1 MLDAVWVTM
10 QELSLNYS
18 PTLFVQWL
26 WYKHQCFT
34 ASGEAFQTLFER
46 VMLKA
51 NPDFMQVRPYGN
63 IGDRKCDGLLFGS
76 GTVYQ
81 VYSPDEMKQKETI
94 EKIDAD
100 LAGAVHHWG
109 DELKKWVFVYNVIK
123 GVPPDV
129 PRHLL
134 QKKHEYPQ
142 VEITHLSNDAL
153 WDTVC
158 SLDEQKRAEVLGA
171 PPQYKAL
178 FQGQPHRQE
187 GNSLAVPQGK
197 SWVVIVQDSLIPVD
211 ESDVLAAL
219 QPDIPFG
226 APYYIRATSSV
237 WQGAIDYQRRLVNEL
252 LEKSRQI
259 MPPRFAIFSVTPV
272 PYAIHLGFLL
282 SESVQTK
289 YFKLHKDTQSW
300 IWPEVEEQ
308 EVDKNIIVEGLPDEP
323 LLEECEVVVRVSLSV
338 EIEPFESQEVVAQ
351 AGAEIDMYVANTDLL
366 WLRTPAQVKAVG
378 DAFRN
383 LLKMIRRRIPRCSA
397 IHLFYAGPAPTA
409 VVIGQQ
415 INPRMYPPV
424 YVYVYNRQRTPR
436 SELAIVLK
444 EEAL

>member
-1 MLDAVWVTM
+1 
-10 QELSLNYS
+10 
-18 PTLFVQWL
+18 
-26 WYKHQCFT
+26 
-34 ASGEAFQTLFER
+34 
-46 VMLKA
+46 
-51 NPDFMQVRPYGN
+51 VRPYGN

-81 VYSPDEMKQKETI
+81 VYSPDEMKQKETMD
-94 EKIDAD
+94 KIDED

-109 DELKKWVFVYNVIK
+109 AELKKWVFVYNVMK

-134 QKKHEYPQ
+134 QKKQEYPQ

-153 WDTVC
+153 WEVVC
-158 SLDEQKRAEVLGA
+158 GLDEQKRAEVLGA
-171 PPQYKAL
+171 PPQYEAL
-178 FQGQPHRQE
+178 FQGP
-187 GNSLAVPQGK
+187 PQGQGGSAAVAPQEK
-197 SWVVIVQDSLIPVD
+197 SWVVIIQDSLIPVD

-219 QPDIPFG
+219 QPDIPFE
-226 APYYIRATSSV
+226 APYYIRATSLV
-237 WQGAIDYQRRLVNEL
+237 WQEATDYQRQLVKEL
-252 LEKSRQI
+252 LEKSRQSV
-259 MPPRFAIFSVTPV
+259 PPRFAIFSVTPV

-300 IWPEVEEQ
+300 AWPEIEEQ
-308 EVDKNIIVEGLPDEP
+308 EVDKNIIIRGLPNEP
-323 LLEECEVVVRVSLSV
+323 LPDECEVVVRVSLSA
-338 EIEPFESQEVVAQ
+338 EIEPSESREIVAN
-351 AGAEIDMYVANTDLL
+351 AGAEIDFCVDDADLL
-366 WLRTPAQVKAVG
+366 WLRAPGQVQAVG

-383 LLKMIRRRIPRCSA
+383 LLKVIRRRVPRCSA

-424 YVYVYNRQRTPR
+424 LVYAYNRQRTPR
-436 SELAIVLK
+436 SELTVVLK
-444 EEAL
+444 EEVL